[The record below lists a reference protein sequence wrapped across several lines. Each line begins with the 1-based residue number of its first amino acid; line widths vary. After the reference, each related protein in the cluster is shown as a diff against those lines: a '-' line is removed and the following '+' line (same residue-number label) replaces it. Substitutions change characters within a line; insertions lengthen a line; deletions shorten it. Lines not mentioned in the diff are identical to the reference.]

1 MSEAKQD
8 GGAARVK
15 RGGKRAE
22 AERGSTPRPRP
33 DVVDL
38 LEYRL
43 RKTLEYVQQH
53 GTLKGVSR

>member
-1 MSEAKQD
+1 MSEAKQN
-8 GGAARVK
+8 GGAARVT

-22 AERGSTPRPRP
+22 AERGFDSPAPVM

-43 RKTLEYVQQH
+43 RKTLAYVQQH
-53 GTLKGVSR
+53 GTLEGLR